1 MNTGH
6 CRPRQNWKQIA
17 VNALTIISSVIT
29 IGAAIS
35 IKVWAD
41 GIRISLELAQNK
53 PPPTVIVLPPT
64 PAPRPT
70 FTATVAPTDTP
81 MPLPTNT
88 AEPTAT
94 PAPTLDLMAQ
104 KHIVRP
110 DEIMA
115 CIAKLYYNYS
125 DALDELCKYNYAH
138 PSSALFGKQSCS
150 DIYPNDTIV
159 IPRSLFAVVALPT
172 PMMAGA
178 TPVKETRIL
187 NANEIE
193 QPDNAYLCQ
202 NMP

>member
-35 IKVWAD
+35 IKIWAD

-70 FTATVAPTDTP
+70 FTATAAHTDTP

-125 DALDELCKYNYAH
+125 DALDELCAYNLGH
-138 PSSALFGKQSCS
+138 PDSALYGQQSCS
-150 DIYPNDTIV
+150 AIFPGDAII
-159 IPRSLFAVVALPT
+159 IPRSLFAVVVVDKFSKSKA
-172 PMMAGA
+172 
-178 TPVKETRIL
+178 TRIL